1 MKLGQVKL
9 RSLFNN
15 LAAWQKGLKT
25 CQPWS
30 LEHKLSHKGQ
40 LSQVYK
46 ERLHTFR
53 KKKLLPVFKRTST
66 EGMRRPEELSQTSP
80 WLWTQKVSLS
90 VKERSSSKNSSKDS
104 ERENAG
110 QTSAGRTFLFILVSQ
125 RPVLK
130 AVSKF
135 GCQLIYKVQFLN
147 EPKMYLFGK

>member
-1 MKLGQVKL
+1 MGQVKL

-53 KKKLLPVFKRTST
+53 KKMLPVFKRTSN
-66 EGMRRPEELSQTSP
+66 EGMRRSEELSQTSP

-135 GCQLIYKVQFLN
+135 GFQLIYMVQFLN
-147 EPKMYLFGK
+147 GFY